1 MAPEPDEASTNLSV
15 VKNHEI
21 PKLDNYDEIPDSSFW
36 EKFPL
41 VVETTVNIDAFAEEI
56 ESVKKFMTETE
67 QKRAVKI
74 IEELRFRANAFQ
86 KSELPPVNTVNAKS
100 ASENGEILTDTIAS
114 WTKKRFVAGPFDSPP
129 LPGFHVPWE

>member
-67 QKRAVKI
+67 QKRAAKI

-86 KSELPPVNTVNAKS
+86 KSELPPVNTVNAKKCFRKWGNS
-100 ASENGEILTDTIAS
+100 DRYNCVMD
-114 WTKKRFVAGPFDSPP
+114 
-129 LPGFHVPWE
+129 

>member
-1 MAPEPDEASTNLSV
+1 M
-15 VKNHEI
+15 
-21 PKLDNYDEIPDSSFW
+21 
-36 EKFPL
+36 
-41 VVETTVNIDAFAEEI
+41 NIDAFAEEI

-129 LPGFHVPWE
+129 LPGFHVPWEQ

>member
-1 MAPEPDEASTNLSV
+1 MSA

-21 PKLDNYDEIPDSSFW
+21 PKLDNYVEIPDSSFW
-36 EKFPL
+36 EKFPKRELPL

-86 KSELPPVNTVNAKS
+86 KSELPPVNTVNAKKCFRKWGNS
-100 ASENGEILTDTIAS
+100 DRYNCVMD
-114 WTKKRFVAGPFDSPP
+114 
-129 LPGFHVPWE
+129 

>member
-1 MAPEPDEASTNLSV
+1 MSA

-21 PKLDNYDEIPDSSFW
+21 PKLDNYVEIPDSSFW
-36 EKFPL
+36 EKFPKRELPL
-41 VVETTVNIDAFAEEI
+41 VVETTVNIDAFA
-56 ESVKKFMTETE
+56 
-67 QKRAVKI
+67 AKI

-86 KSELPPVNTVNAKS
+86 KPELPPVNTVNAKS